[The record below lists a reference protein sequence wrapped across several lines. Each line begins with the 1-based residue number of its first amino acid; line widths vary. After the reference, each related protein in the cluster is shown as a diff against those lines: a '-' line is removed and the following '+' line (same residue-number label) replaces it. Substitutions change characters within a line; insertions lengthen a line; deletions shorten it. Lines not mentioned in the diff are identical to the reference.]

1 LIWLAA
7 MSIPA
12 DTPEDDNEPTL
23 EMVAAILESWS
34 VEEIR
39 QLVEEIE
46 AEIASTLN

>member
-1 LIWLAA
+1 LPPCRF
-7 MSIPA
+7 PA